1 MKKIYFNS
9 FTIVSM
15 PEIWLGYGSTH
26 VVLDIKQEN
35 LLQFKSEVNLMSD
48 ENIRNILTDIK
59 LSKKTLIFP
68 LSSSKHMLKII
79 SLLID
84 ISKSDNTIEIEIGAF
99 SNDFLH
105 IKSHFVQNR
114 VFQIDKKDFYEK
126 INKFDNVV
134 FISKIGYDPL
144 FGFSGTPS
152 IITRNFVNDLMNDI
166 FNSTEIIR
174 PIPGQ
179 IDEPLKMALEY
190 YDKLSLHS
198 IEILCNQYGISSIYY
213 GNDSKFFKEAIYDFK
228 SNTVFNIEE
237 QKSLIISSGSELD
250 NHITLNNSLYS
261 LWNSIG
267 VLKKQG
273 TAVLLAENSHGLG
286 DGALTMYLEGRLN
299 LSKIKKTRYVN
310 GLEHLVYFEN
320 LKDEYYLGLVS
331 SIPFYYTKTKFGL
344 YTYNNVKEVL
354 ENMMSRYGKSSKV
367 VICPDPC
374 ITLFLKK

>member
-1 MKKIYFNS
+1 
-9 FTIVSM
+9 M
-15 PEIWLGYGSTH
+15 PEIWLVYGSTH

-48 ENIRNILTDIK
+48 ENIRSILTDIK
-59 LSKKTLIFP
+59 LAKKTLLFP
-68 LSSSKHMLKII
+68 LSSSKYILKII

-84 ISKSDNTIEIEIGAF
+84 ISKSDSTIEIEIGAF

-105 IKSHFVQNR
+105 IKSHFDRNR

-152 IITRNFVNDLMNDI
+152 IITRNFKNDLMNDI
-166 FNSTEIIR
+166 FNSNEIIS
-174 PIPGQ
+174 PISGQ
-179 IDEPLKMALEY
+179 IGEPLKMALEFY
-190 YDKLSLHS
+190 EKLSIHS
-198 IEILCNQYGISSIYY
+198 IEILSNQYGISRIYY
-213 GNDSKFFKEAIYDFK
+213 GNNSKFFKEAISDFK
-228 SNTVFNIEE
+228 SNTILNIDE
-237 QKSLIISSGSELD
+237 QKSLIISSGSEFD
-250 NHITLNNSLYS
+250 NHMTLNDSLYS

-286 DGALTMYLEGRLN
+286 DGALTMYLEGRVN
-299 LSKIKKTRYVN
+299 LSEIKKTSYVN
-310 GLEHLVYFEN
+310 GLEHLVYLEN

-331 SIPFYYTKTKFGL
+331 SIPFYYTKTKLGFN
-344 YTYNNVKEVL
+344 TYNNVKEVL

-367 VICPDPC
+367 MICPDPS
-374 ITLFLKK
+374 ITLFIKK

>member
-9 FTIVSM
+9 FTIISM

-48 ENIRNILTDIK
+48 ENIINILTDIR

-68 LSSSKHMLKII
+68 LSFSKHLLKLV

-84 ISKSDNTIEIEIGAF
+84 INKSDNTLEIEIGTL

-105 IKSHFVQNR
+105 TKSHFVHNR

-152 IITRNFVNDLMNDI
+152 IITRNFASDLMNDI
-166 FNSTEIIR
+166 FNSNEIIR

-179 IDEPLKMALEY
+179 IDEPLKMALEN
-190 YDKLSLHS
+190 YDKLSIHS
-198 IEILCNQYGISSIYY
+198 LEIFSNQYGISRIYY
-213 GNDSKFFKEAIYDFK
+213 GNNSKFFKEAIADFK
-228 SNTVFNIEE
+228 SNTSFNIDE
-237 QKSLIISSGSELD
+237 QKSLMISSGSELD

-267 VLKKQG
+267 VLRKQG
-273 TAVLLAENSHGLG
+273 TAVLLAENSRGLG

-299 LSKIKKTRYVN
+299 LSEIKKTSYVN

-331 SIPFYYTKTKFGL
+331 SIPFYYTKTKFRL
-344 YTYNNVKEVL
+344 YRYNNVNEVL

-367 VICPDPC
+367 MICPDPS
-374 ITLFLKK
+374 ITLFIKK

>member
-9 FTIVSM
+9 FTIILM

-48 ENIRNILTDIK
+48 ENIRSILTDIK
-59 LSKKTLIFP
+59 LAKKTLLFP
-68 LSSSKHMLKII
+68 LSSSKYLLKII

-105 IKSHFVQNR
+105 IKSHFDRNR

-152 IITRNFVNDLMNDI
+152 IITRNFKNDLMNDI
-166 FNSTEIIR
+166 FNSNEIIS
-174 PIPGQ
+174 PISGQ
-179 IDEPLKMALEY
+179 IGEPLKMALEFY
-190 YDKLSLHS
+190 EKLNIHS
-198 IEILCNQYGISSIYY
+198 IEILSNQYGISRIYY
-213 GNDSKFFKEAIYDFK
+213 GNNSKFFKEAISDFK
-228 SNTVFNIEE
+228 SNTILNIDE
-237 QKSLIISSGSELD
+237 QKSLIISSGSEFD
-250 NHITLNNSLYS
+250 NHMTLNDSLYS

-286 DGALTMYLEGRLN
+286 DGALTMYLEGRVN
-299 LSKIKKTRYVN
+299 LSEIKKTSYVN
-310 GLEHLVYFEN
+310 GLEHLVYLEN

-331 SIPFYYTKTKFGL
+331 SIPFYYTKTKLGFN
-344 YTYNNVKEVL
+344 TYNNVKEVL
-354 ENMMSRYGKSSKV
+354 ENMISRYGKSSKV
-367 VICPDPC
+367 MICPDPS
-374 ITLFLKK
+374 ITLFIKK

>member
-1 MKKIYFNS
+1 
-9 FTIVSM
+9 M
-15 PEIWLGYGSTH
+15 PEIWLEYGSTH

-35 LLQFKSEVNLMSD
+35 LLQFKLEVNLMSD

-68 LSSSKHMLKII
+68 LSSSKHLLKLI

-84 ISKSDNTIEIEIGAF
+84 TSKFDNTIEIEIGTF
-99 SNDFLH
+99 SNDFLNT
-105 IKSHFVQNR
+105 KSHFLHNR
-114 VFQIDKKDFYEK
+114 VFQIDKKNFYEK

-166 FNSTEIIR
+166 FKSNEIIR

-190 YDKLSLHS
+190 YDKLSIYS
-198 IEILCNQYGISSIYY
+198 IEILCNQYGISRIYY
-213 GNDSKFFKEAIYDFK
+213 GNNSKFFKEAITDFK
-228 SNTVFNIEE
+228 SNTTFNIDE
-237 QKSLIISSGSELD
+237 QKSLMISSGSELD

-267 VLKKQG
+267 ILKKQG

-299 LSKIKKTRYVN
+299 LSEIKKTSYVN

-344 YTYNNVKEVL
+344 YRYNNVNEVL
-354 ENMMSRYGKSSKV
+354 ESMILRYGKSSKV
-367 VICPDPC
+367 MICPDPS
-374 ITLFLKK
+374 ITLFIKK

>member
-9 FTIVSM
+9 FTIILM

-48 ENIRNILTDIK
+48 ENIRSILTDIK
-59 LSKKTLIFP
+59 LAKKTLLFP
-68 LSSSKHMLKII
+68 LSSSKYLLKII

-84 ISKSDNTIEIEIGAF
+84 ISKSDSTIEIEIGAF

-105 IKSHFVQNR
+105 IKSHFDRNR

-152 IITRNFVNDLMNDI
+152 IITRNFKNDLMNDI
-166 FNSTEIIR
+166 FNSNEIIS
-174 PIPGQ
+174 PISGQ
-179 IDEPLKMALEY
+179 IGEPLKMALEFY
-190 YDKLSLHS
+190 EKLSIHS
-198 IEILCNQYGISSIYY
+198 IEILSNQYGISRIYY
-213 GNDSKFFKEAIYDFK
+213 GNNSKFFKEAISDFK
-228 SNTVFNIEE
+228 SNTILNIDE
-237 QKSLIISSGSELD
+237 QKSLIISSGSEFD
-250 NHITLNNSLYS
+250 NHMTLNDSLYS

-286 DGALTMYLEGRLN
+286 DGALTMYLEGRVN
-299 LSKIKKTRYVN
+299 LSEIKKTSYVN
-310 GLEHLVYFEN
+310 GLEHLVYLEN

-331 SIPFYYTKTKFGL
+331 SIPFYYTKTKLGFN
-344 YTYNNVKEVL
+344 TYNNVKEVL
-354 ENMMSRYGKSSKV
+354 ANMISRYGKSSKV
-367 VICPDPC
+367 MICPDPS
-374 ITLFLKK
+374 ITLFIKK

>member
-9 FTIVSM
+9 FTIILM

-48 ENIRNILTDIK
+48 ENIRSILTDIK
-59 LSKKTLIFP
+59 LAKKTLLFP
-68 LSSSKHMLKII
+68 LSSSKYLLKII

-84 ISKSDNTIEIEIGAF
+84 ISKSDSTIEIEIGAF

-105 IKSHFVQNR
+105 IKSHFDRNR

-152 IITRNFVNDLMNDI
+152 IITRNFKNDLMNDI
-166 FNSTEIIR
+166 FNSNEIIS
-174 PIPGQ
+174 PISGQ
-179 IDEPLKMALEY
+179 IGEPLKMALEFY
-190 YDKLSLHS
+190 EKLSIHS
-198 IEILCNQYGISSIYY
+198 IEILSNQYGISRIYY
-213 GNDSKFFKEAIYDFK
+213 GNNSKFFKEAISDFK
-228 SNTVFNIEE
+228 SNTILNIDE
-237 QKSLIISSGSELD
+237 QKSLIISSGSEFD
-250 NHITLNNSLYS
+250 NHMTLNDSLYS

-267 VLKKQG
+267 VLKKKG

-286 DGALTMYLEGRLN
+286 DGALTMYLEGRVN
-299 LSKIKKTRYVN
+299 LSEIKKTSYVN
-310 GLEHLVYFEN
+310 GLEHLVYLEN

-331 SIPFYYTKTKFGL
+331 SIPFYYTKTKLGFN
-344 YTYNNVKEVL
+344 TYNNVKEVL
-354 ENMMSRYGKSSKV
+354 ANMISRYGKSSKV
-367 VICPDPC
+367 MICPDPS
-374 ITLFLKK
+374 ITLFIKK

>member
-9 FTIVSM
+9 FTIILM

-48 ENIRNILTDIK
+48 ENIINILTDIK
-59 LSKKTLIFP
+59 LSKKTLLFP
-68 LSSSKHMLKII
+68 LSSSKHLLKII

-105 IKSHFVQNR
+105 IKSHFDHNR

-152 IITRNFVNDLMNDI
+152 IITRNFKNDLMNDI
-166 FNSTEIIR
+166 FNSNDIIS
-174 PIPGQ
+174 PLSGQ
-179 IDEPLKMALEY
+179 IGEPLKMALEF
-190 YDKLSLHS
+190 YDKLNIHS
-198 IEILCNQYGISSIYY
+198 IEILSNQYGISRIYY
-213 GNDSKFFKEAIYDFK
+213 GNNSKFFKEAISDFK
-228 SNTVFNIEE
+228 SNTILNIDE
-237 QKSLIISSGSELD
+237 QKSLIISSESELD
-250 NHITLNNSLYS
+250 NHTTLNDSLYS

-273 TAVLLAENSHGLG
+273 TAVLLAESSYGLG
-286 DGALTMYLEGRLN
+286 DGALTMYLEGKVN
-299 LSKIKKTRYVN
+299 LSEIKKTSYVN
-310 GLEHLVYFEN
+310 GLEHLVYLEN

-331 SIPFYYTKTKFGL
+331 SIPFYYTKTKLGFN
-344 YTYNNVKEVL
+344 TYNNVKEVL
-354 ENMMSRYGKSSKV
+354 ENMISRYGKSSKV
-367 VICPDPC
+367 MICPDPT
-374 ITLFLKK
+374 ITLFIKK

>member
-1 MKKIYFNS
+1 
-9 FTIVSM
+9 M

-48 ENIRNILTDIK
+48 KNIRSILTDIK
-59 LSKKTLIFP
+59 LAKKTLLFP
-68 LSSSKHMLKII
+68 LSSSKYLLKII

-84 ISKSDNTIEIEIGAF
+84 ISKFDSTIEIEIGAF

-105 IKSHFVQNR
+105 IKSHFDRNR

-126 INKFDNVV
+126 INKFDNVI

-152 IITRNFVNDLMNDI
+152 IITRNFKNDLMNDI
-166 FNSTEIIR
+166 FNSSEIIS
-174 PIPGQ
+174 PISGQ
-179 IDEPLKMALEY
+179 IGEPLKMALEFY
-190 YDKLSLHS
+190 EKLSIHS
-198 IEILCNQYGISSIYY
+198 IEILSNQYGISRIYY
-213 GNDSKFFKEAIYDFK
+213 GNNSKFFKEAISDFK
-228 SNTVFNIEE
+228 SNTILNIDE
-237 QKSLIISSGSELD
+237 QKSLIISSGSEFD
-250 NHITLNNSLYS
+250 NHMTLNDSLYS

-286 DGALTMYLEGRLN
+286 DGALTMYLEGRVN
-299 LSKIKKTRYVN
+299 LSEIKKTSYVN
-310 GLEHLVYFEN
+310 GLEHLVYLEN

-331 SIPFYYTKTKFGL
+331 SIPFYYTKTKLGFN
-344 YTYNNVKEVL
+344 TYNNVKEVL
-354 ENMMSRYGKSSKV
+354 ANMISRYGKSSKV
-367 VICPDPC
+367 MICLDPS
-374 ITLFLKK
+374 ITLFIKK

>member
-1 MKKIYFNS
+1 
-9 FTIVSM
+9 M

-35 LLQFKSEVNLMSD
+35 LLQFKLEVNLMSD

-68 LSSSKHMLKII
+68 LSSSKHLLKLI

-84 ISKSDNTIEIEIGAF
+84 ISKFDNTIEIEIGTF
-99 SNDFLH
+99 SNDFLNT
-105 IKSHFVQNR
+105 KSHFLHNR
-114 VFQIDKKDFYEK
+114 VFQIDKKNFYEK

-166 FNSTEIIR
+166 FKSNEIIR

-190 YDKLSLHS
+190 YDKLSINS
-198 IEILCNQYGISSIYY
+198 IEILCTQYGISRIYY
-213 GNDSKFFKEAIYDFK
+213 GNNSKFFKEAIADFK
-228 SNTVFNIEE
+228 SNTIFNIDE
-237 QKSLIISSGSELD
+237 QKSLMISSGSELD

-299 LSKIKKTRYVN
+299 LSEIKKTSYIN

-320 LKDEYYLGLVS
+320 LKDEYHLGLVS

-344 YTYNNVKEVL
+344 YRYSNVNEVL
-354 ENMMSRYGKSSKV
+354 ESMMLRYGKSSKV
-367 VICPDPC
+367 MICPDPS
-374 ITLFLKK
+374 ITLFIKK